1 MTGNRQTRALF
12 ACNLTLKETE
22 MTTAQLTEYDFIVAI
37 DTSGSMG
44 EPNKA
49 GSSVTRWEAVQEAA
63 LTFIRDIEKID
74 QDGIG
79 LVLFGGSNITAQDG
93 VTSDAAREVFAN
105 RSPRGSTP
113 LAEALT
119 EALKLAGKSDKKDF
133 IIVFTDGVP
142 DDKAAAAKVIVNASN
157 KQESDDSL
165 TILFVQ
171 VGNDASA
178 KAYLKSLDDDL
189 KGCKFDIVDAK
200 TVAEAEKFATT
211 AELVL
216 AAISD

>member
-1 MTGNRQTRALF
+1 MTDAANKLS
-12 ACNLTLKETE
+12 
-22 MTTAQLTEYDFIVAI
+22 EYDFIVAI

-44 EPNKA
+44 EPVKA

-79 LVLFGGSNITAQDG
+79 LVLFGGSNIKAQDG
-93 VTSDAAREVFAN
+93 VTAQAARDVFAGAG
-105 RSPRGSTP
+105 PRGSTP

-119 EALKLAGKSDKKDF
+119 EAIKLAGKSDKKDF

-142 DDKAAAAKVIVNASN
+142 DDKAAAAKVIVDASN
-157 KQESDDSL
+157 KQETDDAL

-171 VGNDASA
+171 VGNDAA
-178 KAYLKSLDDDL
+178 ATAYLTSLDNDL
-189 KGCKFDIVDAK
+189 KGAKFDIVDAK

-211 AELVL
+211 ADLVI
-216 AAISD
+216 AAIND